1 MHRSRILE
9 DSYSQLNKLSAQ
21 ALKGTIR
28 VKFINE
34 QGLSESGI
42 DQNGLFLEFLEET
55 MRKALDPSLN
65 LFAVTTEQR
74 LYPSPTSNI
83 HENHLSLFEFAG
95 KMLGKAVY
103 EGIVIGKIILL
114 VHRRPKSNLSLSLFF
129 LSA

>member
-9 DSYSQLNKLSAQ
+9 DSYQQLNKLSAQ
-21 ALKGTIR
+21 VLKGTIR

-55 MRKALDPSLN
+55 MRKVLDPSLN

-103 EGIVIGKIILL
+103 EGIVIGKL
-114 VHRRPKSNLSLSLFF
+114 VLVG
-129 LSA
+129 